1 MDDNPEPIEKP
12 ISRVEHAINVR
23 ERIERERRIMQRI
36 RNQDIIA
43 SVRRPR

>member
-1 MDDNPEPIEKP
+1 MDEKPEPVEKP
-12 ISRVEHAINVR
+12 PSRVEHAINVR

-36 RNQDIIA
+36 RNQDIIV